1 MDRVFLD
8 ANVLFSAAY
17 RPDSGL
23 RALWACEDAV
33 LIASAYAVEEASR
46 NLSAIRPERLP
57 DLENLVSR
65 MEVVATPPASLALQE
80 SVELKE
86 KDRPI
91 LLAAILAKATHLLTG
106 DKEDFGSLFGAK
118 VGNVL
123 ILTPGEYLRSRSG

>member
-23 RALWACEDAV
+23 RALWERRDAA
-33 LIASAYAVEEASR
+33 LITSTYAVEEALR
-46 NLSAIRPERLP
+46 NLSAIRPERTP
-57 DLENLVSR
+57 DLEALVSGT
-65 MEVVATPPASLALQE
+65 EVVGMPPASLAFPE

-91 LLAAILAKATHLLTG
+91 LLAAVLAKATHLLTG
-106 DKEDFGSLFGAK
+106 DKEDFAALFGTK
-118 VGNVL
+118 VGSVL
-123 ILTPGEYLRSRSG
+123 ILTPGEYLRSHGG

>member
-17 RPDSGL
+17 RSDSGL
-23 RALWACEDAV
+23 RALWALEGAV
-33 LIASAYAVEEASR
+33 LITSTYALEEASR
-46 NLSAIRPERLP
+46 NLSAIRRERLS
-57 DLENLVSR
+57 DLDALASR
-65 MEVVATPPASLALQE
+65 MEVVAMPPASLALPE

-106 DKEDFGSLFGAK
+106 DKEDFGALFGTS
-118 VGNVL
+118 VLNVL